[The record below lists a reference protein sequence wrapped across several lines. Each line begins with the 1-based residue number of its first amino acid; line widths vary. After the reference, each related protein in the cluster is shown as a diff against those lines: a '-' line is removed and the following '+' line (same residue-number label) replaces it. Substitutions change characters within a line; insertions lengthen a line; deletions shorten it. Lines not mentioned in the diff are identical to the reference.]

1 MKSMKRINRS
11 SYRLDEK
18 DLAYEEASEEN
29 GFIELPV
36 GTPVATFNFNT
47 DDPFKPKPQQNLALE
62 KNEAKSSPLID
73 NRIGKQSFNGLTPP
87 IDGETFKYKRCYQF
101 RESTVRMLNEL
112 KAAHPDVN
120 VYLNTILDE
129 AIRHYYK
136 YFFIKIRTHSE
147 NFISPAY
154 LILEDKRKEG

>member
-1 MKSMKRINRS
+1 MKSMKRTTGA
-11 SYRLDEK
+11 SYRLDEN
-18 DLAYEEASEEN
+18 DLAYEEPSEEN
-29 GFIELPV
+29 GFIELLS

-47 DDPFKPKPQQNLALE
+47 DDSFNPNPQQNLVLE

-73 NRIGKQSFNGLTPP
+73 NRIGKQSFNGITPS
-87 IDGETFKYKRCYQF
+87 IDGEAFKYKRCYQF

-136 YFFIKIRTHSE
+136 YFFHKNKDSQ
-147 NFISPAY
+147 
-154 LILEDKRKEG
+154 

>member
-1 MKSMKRINRS
+1 MKRTTGE
-11 SYRLDEK
+11 SYRFDEK
-18 DLAYEEASEEN
+18 DLAYEEPSEEN
-29 GFIELPV
+29 GFIELPG
-36 GTPVATFNFNT
+36 GTPVVTFNFNT
-47 DDPFKPKPQQNLALE
+47 DDSFKPNPQQDLILE

-73 NRIGKQSFNGLTPP
+73 NRIDRQSFNGITPP
-87 IDGETFKYKRCYQF
+87 IDSESFKYKRCYQF

-136 YFFIKIRTHSE
+136 YFFHKNTDSQ
-147 NFISPAY
+147 
-154 LILEDKRKEG
+154 

>member
-18 DLAYEEASEEN
+18 DLAYEEASEES

-36 GTPVATFNFNT
+36 GTPVATF
-47 DDPFKPKPQQNLALE
+47 
-62 KNEAKSSPLID
+62 
-73 NRIGKQSFNGLTPP
+73 R
-87 IDGETFKYKRCYQF
+87 YKRCYQF

-136 YFFIKIRTHSE
+136 YFFHKNKDSR
-147 NFISPAY
+147 
-154 LILEDKRKEG
+154 